1 MIRDRWLMVSPV
13 FVSQYQRGSECD
25 ILSISEIMCTQFC
38 NYSENESR
46 KTLVL
51 LIVHQTHS
59 VFGKDIVLNY
69 YILSYTNQITI
80 PN

>member
-1 MIRDRWLMVSPV
+1 MVSPV

-46 KTLVL
+46 KTSVL

-59 VFGKDIVLNY
+59 VFGKDIILNY
-69 YILSYTNQITI
+69 YILIIKILELNIVSISLYNL
-80 PN
+80 